1 MNSDQ
6 LQDTTF
12 KVYTAL
18 ESQKKQRH
26 RRADILEAAILHSKP
41 RPINF
46 FIKISC
52 QFIFG
57 KHM

>member
-1 MNSDQ
+1 MNSGQ

-18 ESQKKQRH
+18 ESQKRQRH

-41 RPINF
+41 RPI
-46 FIKISC
+46 
-52 QFIFG
+52 IFAAVNLFW
-57 KHM
+57 H